1 MDSLSP
7 GSGLPPTGG
16 GLPTEGRAR
25 NGPLL
30 AREVPEATDPALD
43 ALRRLWTRLGSSPGP
58 AWASAEY
65 CLEVPGQPRPSSPLC
80 GSVWLSMRRAVQAVT
95 NVRSGCGGRGY
106 LVFWRSSRSQV
117 GSVWPILYSS
127 LESSMLWSR

>member
-1 MDSLSP
+1 MGAVSGMDLWWRRRSWRP
-7 GSGLPPTGG
+7 QPRRRGDAWRRVGLP
-16 GLPTEGRAR
+16 A
-25 NGPLL
+25 
-30 AREVPEATDPALD
+30 
-43 ALRRLWTRLGSSPGP
+43 SPGP

-65 CLEVPGQPRPSSPLC
+65 CSDVLGQPRPSSVLQV
-80 GSVWLSMRRAVQAVT
+80 GLAQRAAGRPCRHKRQ
-95 NVRSGCGGRGY
+95 SGCGGHGY